1 MVAPSPIPFHPD
13 DAAAIALAAAVIDG
27 TIAPGLKRVHRLQ

>member
-13 DAAAIALAAAVIDG
+13 DSAAIALVVAVIDG
-27 TIAPGLKRVHRLQ
+27 TMAPGLKRVHRLQ